1 MAVRIGVPTETA
13 TGETRV
19 ALVPAVAEKYEALG
33 AEVLVERGAGQL
45 SHLRDEEFAAATL
58 VDSAAEVFAA
68 DVILKVDPPTPAETA
83 QMREGAVVVGL
94 LQPYKADDAIKA
106 LRDGGI
112 TSFALE
118 LLPRISRAQS
128 MDALTSQA
136 SIAGYKAV
144 LMSACMA
151 GRYFPMLTTPAGT
164 LRPAKVLV
172 LGVGV
177 AGLQAIATA
186 RRLGA
191 VVEAYDVRSVTKEQ
205 VQSLGGRFIDTG
217 IDAETEGGY
226 ARELTD
232 EEKAKAKEIV
242 DGHIVEADAVIT
254 TAAIPGRPS
263 PKLITADVVEKM
275 KPGAVIID
283 MAAEGGGNCELTRPG
298 EQYNHPNGVFIYG
311 PLNIPGMLPV
321 HASDQYARNL
331 MHFLTP
337 FIKDGELTLDWDDE
351 VLAGSVLTHD
361 GVIVNK
367 GVRERI
373 EGPDAPAPP
382 AAADAPAPADAPR
395 SSRRATA
402 SADAPPRA
410 RRRRVMIDRLRGR
423 LHLHPR
429 GLRRLRG
436 HLAGPGDPAHAADE
450 RLQLRARHRR
460 RGRHGGARCG
470 EHDPRAHRRVPRRA
484 PRRRQRR
491 RRLRRHRA
499 HARDVQEQRR
509 PEEGRRRGR
518 RGEGRRRCAVT

>member
-1 MAVRIGVPTETA
+1 MALSIGVPKESA
-13 TGETRV
+13 SGETRV
-19 ALVPAVAEKYEALG
+19 ALVPAVAEKYAALG
-33 AEVLVERGAGQL
+33 AEVLLESRAGQL
-45 SHLRDEEFAAATL
+45 SHIPDADYQAVTL
-58 VDSAAEVFAA
+58 VETAAEAFAA
-68 DVILKVDPPTPAETA
+68 DVVLKVDPPNLDEA
-83 QMREGAVVVGL
+83 QLLHEGAVVIGL
-94 LQPYKADDAIKA
+94 LQPYKAFDAIRA
-106 LRDGGI
+106 LRGRRV

-151 GRYFPMLTTPAGT
+151 GRCFPMLTTPAGT

-191 VVEAYDVRSVTKEQ
+191 VVEAYDVRAVTREQ

-217 IDAETEGGY
+217 IDAEVKDGY
-226 ARELTD
+226 ARELT
-232 EEKAKAKEIV
+232 EEERAQAKAIV
-242 DGHIVEADAVIT
+242 DEHIVEADAVIT
-254 TAAIPGRPS
+254 TAAIPGKPS

-337 FIKDGELTLDWDDE
+337 FIVDGELKLDWDDE
-351 VLAGSVLTHD
+351 VLKGSVLTRD
-361 GVIVNK
+361 GEIINAD
-367 GVRERI
+367 VRERV
-373 EGPDAPAPP
+373 E
-382 AAADAPAPADAPR
+382 
-395 SSRRATA
+395 
-402 SADAPPRA
+402 
-410 RRRRVMIDRLRGR
+410 
-423 LHLHPR
+423 
-429 GLRRLRG
+429 
-436 HLAGPGDPAHAADE
+436 
-450 RLQLRARHRR
+450 
-460 RGRHGGARCG
+460 GGA
-470 EHDPRAHRRVPRRA
+470 P
-484 PRRRQRR
+484 
-491 RRLRRHRA
+491 
-499 HARDVQEQRR
+499 
-509 PEEGRRRGR
+509 
-518 RGEGRRRCAVT
+518 

>member
-1 MAVRIGVPTETA
+1 MALSIGVPKESA
-13 TGETRV
+13 PGETRV
-19 ALVPAVAEKYEALG
+19 ALVPAVAEKYAALG
-33 AEVLVERGAGQL
+33 AEVLLESRAGQL
-45 SHLRDEEFAAATL
+45 SQIPDADYQAVTVVET
-58 VDSAAEVFAA
+58 AAEAFAA
-68 DVILKVDPPTPAETA
+68 DVVLKVDPPNLNEA
-83 QMREGAVVVGL
+83 QLLREGAVVIGL
-94 LQPYKADDAIKA
+94 LQPYKAFDSIAA
-106 LRDGGI
+106 LRDRKV

-191 VVEAYDVRSVTKEQ
+191 VVEAYDVRAVTREQ

-217 IDAETEGGY
+217 IDAEVKDGY

-232 EEKAKAKEIV
+232 EEKAKAKAIV
-242 DGHIVEADAVIT
+242 DEHIVEADAVIT
-254 TAAIPGRPS
+254 TAAIPGKPS
-263 PKLITADVVEKM
+263 PKLITADVVDKM

-337 FIKDGELTLDWDDE
+337 FIVDGELKLDWDDE
-351 VLAGSVLTHD
+351 VLKGSVLTRD
-361 GVIVNK
+361 GEIINAD
-367 GVRERI
+367 VRERV
-373 EGPDAPAPP
+373 E
-382 AAADAPAPADAPR
+382 
-395 SSRRATA
+395 
-402 SADAPPRA
+402 
-410 RRRRVMIDRLRGR
+410 
-423 LHLHPR
+423 
-429 GLRRLRG
+429 
-436 HLAGPGDPAHAADE
+436 
-450 RLQLRARHRR
+450 
-460 RGRHGGARCG
+460 GGA
-470 EHDPRAHRRVPRRA
+470 P
-484 PRRRQRR
+484 
-491 RRLRRHRA
+491 
-499 HARDVQEQRR
+499 
-509 PEEGRRRGR
+509 
-518 RGEGRRRCAVT
+518 

>member
-1 MAVRIGVPTETA
+1 MALSIGVPKESA
-13 TGETRV
+13 PGETRV
-19 ALVPAVAEKYEALG
+19 ALVPAVAEKYAALG
-33 AEVLVERGAGQL
+33 AEVLLESRAGQL
-45 SHLRDEEFAAATL
+45 SQIPDADYQAVTVVET
-58 VDSAAEVFAA
+58 AAEAFAA
-68 DVILKVDPPTPAETA
+68 DVVLKVDPPNLNEA
-83 QMREGAVVVGL
+83 QLLREGAVVIGL
-94 LQPYKADDAIKA
+94 LQPYKAFDSIAA
-106 LRDGGI
+106 LRDRKV

-191 VVEAYDVRSVTKEQ
+191 VVEAYDVRAVTREQ

-217 IDAETEGGY
+217 IDAEVKDGY

-232 EEKAKAKEIV
+232 EEKAKAKAIV
-242 DGHIVEADAVIT
+242 DEHIVEADAVIT
-254 TAAIPGRPS
+254 TAAIPGKPS
-263 PKLITADVVEKM
+263 PKLITADVVDRM

-337 FIKDGELTLDWDDE
+337 FIVDGELKLDWDDE
-351 VLAGSVLTHD
+351 VLKGSVLTRD
-361 GVIVNK
+361 GEIVSAD
-367 GVRERI
+367 VRERV
-373 EGPDAPAPP
+373 E
-382 AAADAPAPADAPR
+382 
-395 SSRRATA
+395 
-402 SADAPPRA
+402 
-410 RRRRVMIDRLRGR
+410 
-423 LHLHPR
+423 
-429 GLRRLRG
+429 
-436 HLAGPGDPAHAADE
+436 
-450 RLQLRARHRR
+450 
-460 RGRHGGARCG
+460 GGA
-470 EHDPRAHRRVPRRA
+470 P
-484 PRRRQRR
+484 
-491 RRLRRHRA
+491 
-499 HARDVQEQRR
+499 
-509 PEEGRRRGR
+509 
-518 RGEGRRRCAVT
+518 

>member
-1 MAVRIGVPTETA
+1 MAVRIGVPKETA
-13 TGETRV
+13 VGETRV
-19 ALVPAVAEKYEALG
+19 ALVPAVAEKYKALG
-33 AEVLVERGAGQL
+33 AEVLVERRAGQL
-45 SHLRDEEFAAATL
+45 SHIKDEEFAAATM
-58 VDSAAEVFAA
+58 VDTAAEALGA
-68 DVILKVDPPTPAETA
+68 DVVLKVDPPSPDEAA
-83 QMREGAVVVGL
+83 QLREGAVVVGL
-94 LQPYKADDAIKA
+94 LQPYKAFDSIKA
-106 LRDGGI
+106 LRDRKV

-164 LRPAKVLV
+164 LRPAKVVV

-191 VVEAYDVRSVTKEQ
+191 VVEAYDVRAATREQ

-242 DGHIVEADAVIT
+242 DKHLIDADAVIT

-263 PKLITADVVEKM
+263 PKLITADVVDQM
-275 KPGAVIID
+275 KSGAVIID

-337 FIKDGELTLDWDDE
+337 FIVEGELKLDWDDE
-351 VLAGSVLTHD
+351 VLAGSVLTRD
-361 GVIVNK
+361 GAIVNEA
-367 GVRERI
+367 V
-373 EGPDAPAPP
+373 
-382 AAADAPAPADAPR
+382 
-395 SSRRATA
+395 
-402 SADAPPRA
+402 RA
-410 RRRRVMIDRLRGR
+410 RV
-423 LHLHPR
+423 
-429 GLRRLRG
+429 
-436 HLAGPGDPAHAADE
+436 E
-450 RLQLRARHRR
+450 
-460 RGRHGGARCG
+460 GGAS
-470 EHDPRAHRRVPRRA
+470 
-484 PRRRQRR
+484 
-491 RRLRRHRA
+491 
-499 HARDVQEQRR
+499 
-509 PEEGRRRGR
+509 
-518 RGEGRRRCAVT
+518 

>member
-1 MAVRIGVPTETA
+1 
-13 TGETRV
+13 V
-19 ALVPAVAEKYEALG
+19 ALVPAVAEKYTALGADVLLEKGAGRLSHFRDEDFGGVTLVDAAAEALG
-33 AEVLVERGAGQL
+33 A
-45 SHLRDEEFAAATL
+45 
-58 VDSAAEVFAA
+58 
-68 DVILKVDPPTPAETA
+68 DVVLKVDPPSPEETA
-83 QMREGAVVVGL
+83 QMREGAVLLGL
-94 LQPYKADDAIKA
+94 LQPYKAFEAIAA
-106 LRDGGI
+106 LRDRKV
-112 TSFALE
+112 TSFSLE
-118 LLPRISRAQS
+118 LLPRITRAQS

-151 GRYFPMLTTPAGT
+151 RRYFPMLTTPAGT

-191 VVEAYDVRSVTKEQ
+191 VVEAYDVRSVTREQ

-217 IDAETEGGY
+217 IDAEVEGGY

-232 EEKAKAKEIV
+232 EEKATAKRIV
-242 DGHIVEADAVIT
+242 DEHIVQADAVIT

-263 PKLITADVVEKM
+263 PKLITADVVERM

-337 FIKDGELTLDWDDE
+337 FIKDGEFALDWDDE
-351 VLAGSVLTHD
+351 VLAGSVLTRD
-361 GVIVNK
+361 GAIVNK

-373 EGPDAPAPP
+373 EGPDAPAPEP
-382 AAADAPAPADAPR
+382 DQATQEAEAMGAPDENVPPQDAV
-395 SSRRATA
+395 T
-402 SADAPPRA
+402 
-410 RRRRVMIDRLRGR
+410 G
-423 LHLHPR
+423 
-429 GLRRLRG
+429 
-436 HLAGPGDPAHAADE
+436 E
-450 RLQLRARHRR
+450 
-460 RGRHGGARCG
+460 GGAS
-470 EHDPRAHRRVPRRA
+470 
-484 PRRRQRR
+484 
-491 RRLRRHRA
+491 
-499 HARDVQEQRR
+499 
-509 PEEGRRRGR
+509 
-518 RGEGRRRCAVT
+518 

>member
-1 MAVRIGVPTETA
+1 MAVRIGVPKETA

-19 ALVPAVAEKYEALG
+19 ALVPAVAEKYQALG
-33 AEVLVERGAGQL
+33 AEVLIERRAGQL
-45 SHLRDEEFAAATL
+45 SLMRDEEYTAAT
-58 VDSAAEVFAA
+58 VVETPAEVFAA
-68 DVILKVDPPTPAETA
+68 DVVLKVDPPSPAEA
-83 QMREGAVVVGL
+83 ELLHEGSVVVGL
-94 LQPYKADDAIKA
+94 LQPYKAFDAIRA
-106 LRDGGI
+106 LRDRKV

-118 LLPRISRAQS
+118 LLPRISRAQA

-164 LRPAKVLV
+164 LRPAKVVV

-191 VVEAYDVRSVTKEQ
+191 VVEAYDVRAVTREQ

-232 EEKAKAKEIV
+232 EEKAKAQEIV
-242 DGHIVEADAVIT
+242 DQHIMEADAVIT

-263 PKLITADVVEKM
+263 PKLVSAAVVDKM
-275 KPGAVIID
+275 KSGAVIID

-337 FIKDGELTLDWDDE
+337 FIKEGDLALDWDDE
-351 VLAGSVLTHD
+351 ILSGSVLTRD
-361 GVIVNK
+361 GAIVNDA
-367 GVRERI
+367 VRTLVE
-373 EGPDAPAPP
+373 
-382 AAADAPAPADAPR
+382 
-395 SSRRATA
+395 
-402 SADAPPRA
+402 
-410 RRRRVMIDRLRGR
+410 
-423 LHLHPR
+423 
-429 GLRRLRG
+429 
-436 HLAGPGDPAHAADE
+436 
-450 RLQLRARHRR
+450 
-460 RGRHGGARCG
+460 GGA
-470 EHDPRAHRRVPRRA
+470 P
-484 PRRRQRR
+484 
-491 RRLRRHRA
+491 
-499 HARDVQEQRR
+499 
-509 PEEGRRRGR
+509 
-518 RGEGRRRCAVT
+518 

>member
-1 MAVRIGVPTETA
+1 MALSIGVPKESA
-13 TGETRV
+13 SGETRV
-19 ALVPAVAEKYEALG
+19 ALVPAVAEKYAALG
-33 AEVLVERGAGQL
+33 AEVLLESRAGQL
-45 SHLRDEEFAAATL
+45 SHIPDADYQAVSL
-58 VDSAAEVFAA
+58 VETAAEAFAA
-68 DVILKVDPPTPAETA
+68 DVVLKVDPPNLDEA
-83 QMREGAVVVGL
+83 QLLHEGAVVIGL
-94 LQPYKADDAIKA
+94 LQPYKAFDAIRA
-106 LRDGGI
+106 LRGRRV

-151 GRYFPMLTTPAGT
+151 GRCFPMLTTPAGT

-191 VVEAYDVRSVTKEQ
+191 VVEAYDVRAVTREQ

-217 IDAETEGGY
+217 IDAEVKDGY
-226 ARELTD
+226 ARELT
-232 EEKAKAKEIV
+232 EEERAQAKAIV
-242 DGHIVEADAVIT
+242 DEHIVEADAVIT
-254 TAAIPGRPS
+254 TAAIPGKPS

-337 FIKDGELTLDWDDE
+337 FIVDGELKLDWDDE
-351 VLAGSVLTHD
+351 VLKGSVLTRD
-361 GVIVNK
+361 GEIINAD
-367 GVRERI
+367 VRERV
-373 EGPDAPAPP
+373 E
-382 AAADAPAPADAPR
+382 
-395 SSRRATA
+395 
-402 SADAPPRA
+402 
-410 RRRRVMIDRLRGR
+410 
-423 LHLHPR
+423 
-429 GLRRLRG
+429 
-436 HLAGPGDPAHAADE
+436 
-450 RLQLRARHRR
+450 
-460 RGRHGGARCG
+460 GGA
-470 EHDPRAHRRVPRRA
+470 P
-484 PRRRQRR
+484 
-491 RRLRRHRA
+491 
-499 HARDVQEQRR
+499 
-509 PEEGRRRGR
+509 
-518 RGEGRRRCAVT
+518 

>member
-1 MAVRIGVPTETA
+1 MALSIGVPKESS

-19 ALVPAVAEKYEALG
+19 SLVPAVAEKYAALG
-33 AEVLVERGAGQL
+33 AEVLLETRAGQL
-45 SHLRDEEFAAATL
+45 SHLPDADFQAVTVVET
-58 VDSAAEVFAA
+58 AAEAFAA
-68 DVILKVDPPTPAETA
+68 DVVLKVDPPNPAET
-83 QMREGAVVVGL
+83 QLLREGAVVIGL
-94 LQPYKADDAIKA
+94 LQPYKAFDAIEA
-106 LRDGGI
+106 LRDRQV

-164 LRPAKVLV
+164 LRPAKVLI

-191 VVEAYDVRSVTKEQ
+191 VVEAYDVRAVTREQ

-217 IDAETEGGY
+217 IDAEVKDGY

-242 DGHIVEADAVIT
+242 DQHIVEADAVIT

-263 PKLITADVVEKM
+263 PTLITADVVDRM
-275 KPGAVIID
+275 KPGAVVID

-298 EQYNHPNGVFIYG
+298 EQYNHPNGVFVYG

-337 FIKDGELTLDWDDE
+337 FVVDGELRLDWDDE
-351 VLAGSVLTHD
+351 VLKGSVLTRA
-361 GVIVNK
+361 GEIVNEA
-367 GVRERI
+367 VRERV
-373 EGPDAPAPP
+373 EG
-382 AAADAPAPADAPR
+382 
-395 SSRRATA
+395 
-402 SADAPPRA
+402 SA
-410 RRRRVMIDRLRGR
+410 G
-423 LHLHPR
+423 
-429 GLRRLRG
+429 
-436 HLAGPGDPAHAADE
+436 
-450 RLQLRARHRR
+450 
-460 RGRHGGARCG
+460 
-470 EHDPRAHRRVPRRA
+470 
-484 PRRRQRR
+484 
-491 RRLRRHRA
+491 
-499 HARDVQEQRR
+499 
-509 PEEGRRRGR
+509 
-518 RGEGRRRCAVT
+518 

>member
-1 MAVRIGVPTETA
+1 MALSIGVPKESA

-19 ALVPAVAEKYEALG
+19 ALVPAVAEKYAALG
-33 AEVLVERGAGQL
+33 AEVLLESRAGQL
-45 SHLRDEEFAAATL
+45 SHLPDADYQAVTVVETAAA
-58 VDSAAEVFAA
+58 AFAA
-68 DVILKVDPPTPAETA
+68 DVVLKVDPPNPDEA
-83 QMREGAVVVGL
+83 QLLREGAVVIGL
-94 LQPYKADDAIKA
+94 LQPYKAFDAIKA
-106 LRDGGI
+106 LRDRKV

-164 LRPAKVLV
+164 LRPAKVLI

-191 VVEAYDVRSVTKEQ
+191 VVEAYDVRAVTREQ

-217 IDAETEGGY
+217 IDAEVKDGY

-242 DGHIVEADAVIT
+242 DQHIVEADAVIT
-254 TAAIPGRPS
+254 TAAIPGKPS
-263 PKLITADVVEKM
+263 PKLISAEVVDRM

-337 FIKDGELTLDWDDE
+337 FIKDGELQLDWDDE
-351 VLAGSVLTHD
+351 VLKGSVLTRD
-361 GVIVNK
+361 GEIVNAA
-367 GVRERI
+367 VRERV
-373 EGPDAPAPP
+373 E
-382 AAADAPAPADAPR
+382 
-395 SSRRATA
+395 
-402 SADAPPRA
+402 
-410 RRRRVMIDRLRGR
+410 
-423 LHLHPR
+423 
-429 GLRRLRG
+429 
-436 HLAGPGDPAHAADE
+436 
-450 RLQLRARHRR
+450 
-460 RGRHGGARCG
+460 GGA
-470 EHDPRAHRRVPRRA
+470 P
-484 PRRRQRR
+484 
-491 RRLRRHRA
+491 
-499 HARDVQEQRR
+499 
-509 PEEGRRRGR
+509 
-518 RGEGRRRCAVT
+518 

>member
-1 MAVRIGVPTETA
+1 MALSIGVPKESA
-13 TGETRV
+13 PGETRV
-19 ALVPAVAEKYEALG
+19 ALVPAVAEKYAALG
-33 AEVLVERGAGQL
+33 AEVLLESRAGQL
-45 SHLRDEEFAAATL
+45 SQIPDADYQAVTVVET
-58 VDSAAEVFAA
+58 AAEAFAA
-68 DVILKVDPPTPAETA
+68 DVVLKVDPPNLNEA
-83 QMREGAVVVGL
+83 QLLREGAVVIGL
-94 LQPYKADDAIKA
+94 LQPYKAFDSIAA
-106 LRDGGI
+106 LRDRKV

-191 VVEAYDVRSVTKEQ
+191 VVEAYDVRAVTREQ

-217 IDAETEGGY
+217 IDAEVKDGY

-232 EEKAKAKEIV
+232 EEKAKAKAIV
-242 DGHIVEADAVIT
+242 DEHIVEADAVIT
-254 TAAIPGRPS
+254 TAAIPGKPS
-263 PKLITADVVEKM
+263 PKLITADVVDKM

-337 FIKDGELTLDWDDE
+337 FIVDGELKLDWDDE
-351 VLAGSVLTHD
+351 VLKGSVLTRD
-361 GVIVNK
+361 GEIVNAD
-367 GVRERI
+367 VRERV
-373 EGPDAPAPP
+373 E
-382 AAADAPAPADAPR
+382 
-395 SSRRATA
+395 
-402 SADAPPRA
+402 
-410 RRRRVMIDRLRGR
+410 
-423 LHLHPR
+423 
-429 GLRRLRG
+429 
-436 HLAGPGDPAHAADE
+436 
-450 RLQLRARHRR
+450 
-460 RGRHGGARCG
+460 GGA
-470 EHDPRAHRRVPRRA
+470 P
-484 PRRRQRR
+484 
-491 RRLRRHRA
+491 
-499 HARDVQEQRR
+499 
-509 PEEGRRRGR
+509 
-518 RGEGRRRCAVT
+518 

>member
-1 MAVRIGVPTETA
+1 MAVRIGVPKETA
-13 TGETRV
+13 AGETRV
-19 ALVPAVAEKYEALG
+19 ALVPAVAEKYKALG
-33 AEVLVERGAGQL
+33 AEVLIERRAGQL
-45 SHLRDEEFAAATL
+45 SLIRDEEYTAAT
-58 VDSAAEVFAA
+58 VVETPAEVLAA
-68 DVILKVDPPTPAETA
+68 DVVLKVDPPSAAETELL
-83 QMREGAVVVGL
+83 REGSVVVGL
-94 LQPYKADDAIKA
+94 LQPYKAFDAIKA
-106 LRDGGI
+106 LRDRKV

-118 LLPRISRAQS
+118 LLPRISRAQA

-191 VVEAYDVRSVTKEQ
+191 VVEAYDVRAATREQ

-232 EEKAKAKEIV
+232 EEKAKAQEIV
-242 DGHIVEADAVIT
+242 DQHIVEADAVIT

-263 PKLITADVVEKM
+263 PKLVSAAVVDKM
-275 KPGAVIID
+275 KSGAVIID

-337 FIKDGELTLDWDDE
+337 FIKESELALDWDDAI
-351 VLAGSVLTHD
+351 LSSSVLTRD
-361 GVIVNK
+361 GAIVNDA
-367 GVRERI
+367 VRTLVE
-373 EGPDAPAPP
+373 
-382 AAADAPAPADAPR
+382 
-395 SSRRATA
+395 
-402 SADAPPRA
+402 
-410 RRRRVMIDRLRGR
+410 
-423 LHLHPR
+423 
-429 GLRRLRG
+429 
-436 HLAGPGDPAHAADE
+436 
-450 RLQLRARHRR
+450 
-460 RGRHGGARCG
+460 GGA
-470 EHDPRAHRRVPRRA
+470 P
-484 PRRRQRR
+484 
-491 RRLRRHRA
+491 
-499 HARDVQEQRR
+499 
-509 PEEGRRRGR
+509 
-518 RGEGRRRCAVT
+518 

>member
-1 MAVRIGVPTETA
+1 MALSIGVPKESA

-19 ALVPAVAEKYEALG
+19 ALVPAVAEKYAALG
-33 AEVLVERGAGQL
+33 AAVLLESRAGQL
-45 SHLRDEEFAAATL
+45 SHIPDADYRAVT
-58 VDSAAEVFAA
+58 VVQTAAEAFAA
-68 DVILKVDPPTPAETA
+68 DVVLKVDPPNPGET
-83 QMREGAVVVGL
+83 QLLREGAVVIGL
-94 LQPYKADDAIKA
+94 LQPYKAFDAIKA
-106 LRDGGI
+106 LRDRKV

-191 VVEAYDVRSVTKEQ
+191 VVEAYDVRAVTREQ

-217 IDAETEGGY
+217 IDAEVKDGY

-242 DGHIVEADAVIT
+242 DQHIVEADAVIT
-254 TAAIPGRPS
+254 TAAIPGKPS
-263 PKLITADVVEKM
+263 PKLITADVVDRM

-298 EQYNHPNGVFIYG
+298 EQYNHPNGVFIYA

-337 FIKDGELTLDWDDE
+337 FIVEGELKLDWDDE
-351 VLAGSVLTHD
+351 VLKGSLLTRD
-361 GVIVNK
+361 GEIVNAE
-367 GVRERI
+367 VRERV
-373 EGPDAPAPP
+373 EG
-382 AAADAPAPADAPR
+382 
-395 SSRRATA
+395 
-402 SADAPPRA
+402 
-410 RRRRVMIDRLRGR
+410 I
-423 LHLHPR
+423 
-429 GLRRLRG
+429 
-436 HLAGPGDPAHAADE
+436 AG
-450 RLQLRARHRR
+450 
-460 RGRHGGARCG
+460 
-470 EHDPRAHRRVPRRA
+470 
-484 PRRRQRR
+484 
-491 RRLRRHRA
+491 
-499 HARDVQEQRR
+499 
-509 PEEGRRRGR
+509 
-518 RGEGRRRCAVT
+518 

>member
-1 MAVRIGVPTETA
+1 MAVRIGVARETA

-19 ALVPAVAEKYEALG
+19 AVVPAVAEKYAALG
-33 AEVLVERGAGQL
+33 AEVVVQRSAGQL
-45 SHLRDEEFAAATL
+45 SHIRDEEFTAATL
-58 VDSAAEVFAA
+58 VDEAADAFAA
-68 DVILKVDPPTPAETA
+68 DVILKVDPPSPAEVA
-83 QMREGAVVVGL
+83 RMREGAVVLGL

-106 LRDGGI
+106 MRDRKI

-164 LRPAKVLV
+164 LRPAKVVV

-191 VVEAYDVRSVTKEQ
+191 VVEAYDVRSVTREQ
-205 VQSLGGRFIDTG
+205 VMSLGGRFIDTG
-217 IDAETEGGY
+217 IDAEVEGGY
-226 ARELTD
+226 ARELTE

-242 DGHIVEADAVIT
+242 DGHIIDADAVIT

-263 PKLITADVVEKM
+263 PKLITADVVDRM
-275 KPGAVIID
+275 KSGAVIID
-283 MAAEGGGNCELTRPG
+283 MATEGGGNCELTRPG

-321 HASDQYARNL
+321 HASDQYSRNL

-337 FIKDGELTLDWDDE
+337 FLKDGELTLDWDDE
-351 VLAGSVLTHD
+351 VLAGSVLTRD
-361 GVIVNK
+361 GAIVNK

-373 EGPDAPAPP
+373 EGPDAPAPEAPAGPAPDQTAQEAGTEGTPDENIPSSP
-382 AAADAPAPADAPR
+382 AAPEAVDAGGGATSPAGDAP
-395 SSRRATA
+395 
-402 SADAPPRA
+402 
-410 RRRRVMIDRLRGR
+410 G
-423 LHLHPR
+423 
-429 GLRRLRG
+429 
-436 HLAGPGDPAHAADE
+436 E
-450 RLQLRARHRR
+450 Q
-460 RGRHGGARCG
+460 GGAS
-470 EHDPRAHRRVPRRA
+470 
-484 PRRRQRR
+484 
-491 RRLRRHRA
+491 
-499 HARDVQEQRR
+499 
-509 PEEGRRRGR
+509 
-518 RGEGRRRCAVT
+518 

>member
-1 MAVRIGVPTETA
+1 MAVRIGVPKETA

-19 ALVPAVAEKYEALG
+19 ALVPAVAEKYKALG
-33 AEVLVERGAGQL
+33 ADVLIESRAGQL
-45 SHLRDEEFAAATL
+45 SHIRDEEYAAAT
-58 VDSAAEVFAA
+58 VVGTAAEAFAA
-68 DVILKVDPPTPAETA
+68 DVVLKVDPPSPAEVELL
-83 QMREGAVVVGL
+83 REGAVVVGL
-94 LQPYKADDAIKA
+94 LQPYKAFDAISA
-106 LRDGGI
+106 LRDRKV

-118 LLPRISRAQS
+118 LLPRISRAQA

-191 VVEAYDVRSVTKEQ
+191 VVEAYDVRAVTREQ

-217 IDAETEGGY
+217 VDAEVKDGY

-232 EEKAKAKEIV
+232 EEKAKAQEIV
-242 DGHIVEADAVIT
+242 DRHIVEADAVIT

-263 PKLITADVVEKM
+263 PKLISAAVVEKM

-337 FIKDGELTLDWDDE
+337 LIAEGELKLDWDDE
-351 VLAGSVLTHD
+351 ILAGSVLTRD
-361 GVIVNK
+361 GVIVNE
-367 GVRERI
+367 GVR
-373 EGPDAPAPP
+373 
-382 AAADAPAPADAPR
+382 
-395 SSRRATA
+395 
-402 SADAPPRA
+402 A
-410 RRRRVMIDRLRGR
+410 RV
-423 LHLHPR
+423 
-429 GLRRLRG
+429 
-436 HLAGPGDPAHAADE
+436 E
-450 RLQLRARHRR
+450 
-460 RGRHGGARCG
+460 GGAS
-470 EHDPRAHRRVPRRA
+470 
-484 PRRRQRR
+484 
-491 RRLRRHRA
+491 
-499 HARDVQEQRR
+499 
-509 PEEGRRRGR
+509 
-518 RGEGRRRCAVT
+518 

>member
-1 MAVRIGVPTETA
+1 MALSIGVPKESA

-19 ALVPAVAEKYEALG
+19 ALVPAVAEKYAALG
-33 AEVLVERGAGQL
+33 AAVLLESRAGQL
-45 SHLRDEEFAAATL
+45 SHIPDADYQAVT
-58 VDSAAEVFAA
+58 VVQTAAEAFAA
-68 DVILKVDPPTPAETA
+68 DVVLKVDPPNPGET
-83 QMREGAVVVGL
+83 QLLREGAVVIGL
-94 LQPYKADDAIKA
+94 LQPYKAFDAIKA
-106 LRDGGI
+106 LRDRKV

-191 VVEAYDVRSVTKEQ
+191 VVEAYDVRAVTREQ

-217 IDAETEGGY
+217 IDAEVKDGY

-242 DGHIVEADAVIT
+242 DQHIVEADAVIT
-254 TAAIPGRPS
+254 TAAIPGKPS
-263 PKLITADVVEKM
+263 PKLITADVVDRM

-298 EQYNHPNGVFIYG
+298 EQYNHPNGVFIYA

-337 FIKDGELTLDWDDE
+337 FIVEGELKLDWDDE
-351 VLAGSVLTHD
+351 VLKGSLLTRD
-361 GVIVNK
+361 GEIVNAE
-367 GVRERI
+367 VRERVD
-373 EGPDAPAPP
+373 G
-382 AAADAPAPADAPR
+382 
-395 SSRRATA
+395 
-402 SADAPPRA
+402 SA
-410 RRRRVMIDRLRGR
+410 G
-423 LHLHPR
+423 
-429 GLRRLRG
+429 
-436 HLAGPGDPAHAADE
+436 
-450 RLQLRARHRR
+450 
-460 RGRHGGARCG
+460 
-470 EHDPRAHRRVPRRA
+470 
-484 PRRRQRR
+484 
-491 RRLRRHRA
+491 
-499 HARDVQEQRR
+499 
-509 PEEGRRRGR
+509 
-518 RGEGRRRCAVT
+518 

>member
-1 MAVRIGVPTETA
+1 MAVRIGVPKETA

-19 ALVPAVAEKYEALG
+19 ALVPAVAEKYKALG
-33 AEVLVERGAGQL
+33 AEVLIERRAGQL
-45 SHLRDEEFAAATL
+45 SHLRDEEFIAAT
-58 VDSAAEVFAA
+58 VVETAAEVFAA
-68 DVILKVDPPTPAETA
+68 DVVLKVDPPSPAEA
-83 QMREGAVVVGL
+83 ELLHEGSVVVGL
-94 LQPYKADDAIKA
+94 LHPYKAFDAIRA
-106 LRDGGI
+106 LRDRKV
-112 TSFALE
+112 TSVALE
-118 LLPRISRAQS
+118 LLPRISRAQA

-191 VVEAYDVRSVTKEQ
+191 VVEAYDVRAVTREQ

-217 IDAETEGGY
+217 IDAEVKDGY

-242 DGHIVEADAVIT
+242 DQHIVEADAVIT

-263 PKLITADVVEKM
+263 PKLITADVVDRM

-298 EQYNHPNGVFIYG
+298 EQYNHPNGVFIYA

-337 FIKDGELTLDWDDE
+337 FIKEGELALDWDDE
-351 VLAGSVLTHD
+351 ILSGSVLTRD
-361 GVIVNK
+361 GAIVNDA
-367 GVRERI
+367 VRTLV
-373 EGPDAPAPP
+373 EGGMP
-382 AAADAPAPADAPR
+382 
-395 SSRRATA
+395 
-402 SADAPPRA
+402 
-410 RRRRVMIDRLRGR
+410 
-423 LHLHPR
+423 
-429 GLRRLRG
+429 
-436 HLAGPGDPAHAADE
+436 
-450 RLQLRARHRR
+450 
-460 RGRHGGARCG
+460 
-470 EHDPRAHRRVPRRA
+470 
-484 PRRRQRR
+484 
-491 RRLRRHRA
+491 
-499 HARDVQEQRR
+499 
-509 PEEGRRRGR
+509 
-518 RGEGRRRCAVT
+518 

>member
-1 MAVRIGVPTETA
+1 MAVRIGVPKETA
-13 TGETRV
+13 VGETRV
-19 ALVPAVAEKYEALG
+19 ALVPAVAEKYKALG
-33 AEVLVERGAGQL
+33 AEVLVERRAGQL
-45 SHLRDEEFAAATL
+45 SHIKDEEFAAATL
-58 VDSAAEVFAA
+58 VDSAAEAFGA
-68 DVILKVDPPTPAETA
+68 DVVLKVDPPTAAEA
-83 QMREGAVVVGL
+83 AELREGAVVIGL
-94 LQPYKADDAIKA
+94 MQPYKAFDSIKA
-106 LRDGGI
+106 LRDRKV

-164 LRPAKVLV
+164 LRPAKVVV

-191 VVEAYDVRSVTKEQ
+191 VVEAYDVRAATREQ

-217 IDAETEGGY
+217 IDAEAEGGY

-242 DGHIVEADAVIT
+242 DAHLIDADAVIT

-263 PKLITADVVEKM
+263 PKLITADVVDKM
-275 KPGAVIID
+275 KSGAVIID

-337 FIKDGELTLDWDDE
+337 LIVEGELKLDWEDE
-351 VLAGSVLTHD
+351 ILAGSVLTRD
-361 GVIVNK
+361 GVIVNE
-367 GVRERI
+367 GVR
-373 EGPDAPAPP
+373 
-382 AAADAPAPADAPR
+382 
-395 SSRRATA
+395 
-402 SADAPPRA
+402 A
-410 RRRRVMIDRLRGR
+410 RV
-423 LHLHPR
+423 
-429 GLRRLRG
+429 
-436 HLAGPGDPAHAADE
+436 E
-450 RLQLRARHRR
+450 
-460 RGRHGGARCG
+460 GGA
-470 EHDPRAHRRVPRRA
+470 
-484 PRRRQRR
+484 Q
-491 RRLRRHRA
+491 
-499 HARDVQEQRR
+499 
-509 PEEGRRRGR
+509 
-518 RGEGRRRCAVT
+518 

>member
-1 MAVRIGVPTETA
+1 
-13 TGETRV
+13 
-19 ALVPAVAEKYEALG
+19 
-33 AEVLVERGAGQL
+33 
-45 SHLRDEEFAAATL
+45 
-58 VDSAAEVFAA
+58 
-68 DVILKVDPPTPAETA
+68 
-83 QMREGAVVVGL
+83 MREGAVVVGL
-94 LQPYKADDAIKA
+94 LQPYKADDAIEA
-106 LRDGGI
+106 LRDRKV

-118 LLPRISRAQS
+118 LLPRITRAQS

-151 GRYFPMLTTPAGT
+151 GRYFPMLMTPAGT
-164 LRPAKVLV
+164 LRPAKVVV

-191 VVEAYDVRSVTKEQ
+191 VVEAYDVRAVTREQ

-217 IDAETEGGY
+217 IDAEVEGGY

-232 EEKAKAKEIV
+232 EERAQAKEIV

-263 PKLITADVVEKM
+263 PKLITADVVERM

-337 FIKDGELTLDWDDE
+337 FIVDGELELDWEDE
-351 VLAGSVLTHD
+351 VLAGSVLTLD
-361 GVIVNK
+361 GAIVNEA
-367 GVRERI
+367 VRDRI
-373 EGPDAPAPP
+373 VAGP
-382 AAADAPAPADAPR
+382 PAPARRQRARGGRAEAEPTVEPQEPSRPDDAP
-395 SSRRATA
+395 TA
-402 SADAPPRA
+402 KEA
-410 RRRRVMIDRLRGR
+410 RHDRGLRGG

-429 GLRRLRG
+429 RVRRLRG
-436 HLAGPGDPAHAADE
+436 HLARPGHPAHPAHVGSNFVHGIVVVGALMALGTADTTPE
-450 RLQLRARHRR
+450 RIVGFLAVLLGTANAV
-460 RGRHGGARCG
+460 GGY
-470 EHDPRAHRRVPRRA
+470 
-484 PRRRQRR
+484 
-491 RRLRRHRA
+491 
-499 HARDVQEQRR
+499 
-509 PEEGRRRGR
+509 
-518 RGEGRRRCAVT
+518 AVTERMLEMFKSSGDQKKGGGDAH

>member
-1 MAVRIGVPTETA
+1 MAVRIGVPKETA

-19 ALVPAVAEKYEALG
+19 ALVPAVAEKYKALG
-33 AEVLVERGAGQL
+33 AEVLIERRAGQL
-45 SHLRDEEFAAATL
+45 SHLRDEEYAAAT
-58 VDSAAEVFAA
+58 VVETHAEVFAA
-68 DVILKVDPPTPAETA
+68 DVVLKVDPPSPVEAELLH
-83 QMREGAVVVGL
+83 EGSVVVGL
-94 LQPYKADDAIKA
+94 LQPYKAFDAIRA
-106 LRDGGI
+106 LRDRKV

-118 LLPRISRAQS
+118 LLPRISRAQA

-191 VVEAYDVRSVTKEQ
+191 VVEAYDVRAVTREQ

-217 IDAETEGGY
+217 IDAEVKDGY

-242 DGHIVEADAVIT
+242 DQHIMEADAVIT
-254 TAAIPGRPS
+254 TAAVPGRPS
-263 PKLITADVVEKM
+263 PKLITADVVDKM
-275 KPGAVIID
+275 KSGAVIID

-337 FIKDGELTLDWDDE
+337 FIKEGELALDWDDE
-351 VLAGSVLTHD
+351 ILSGSVLTR
-361 GVIVNK
+361 GGAIVNDA
-367 GVRERI
+367 VRTLVE
-373 EGPDAPAPP
+373 
-382 AAADAPAPADAPR
+382 
-395 SSRRATA
+395 
-402 SADAPPRA
+402 
-410 RRRRVMIDRLRGR
+410 
-423 LHLHPR
+423 
-429 GLRRLRG
+429 
-436 HLAGPGDPAHAADE
+436 
-450 RLQLRARHRR
+450 
-460 RGRHGGARCG
+460 GGA
-470 EHDPRAHRRVPRRA
+470 P
-484 PRRRQRR
+484 
-491 RRLRRHRA
+491 
-499 HARDVQEQRR
+499 
-509 PEEGRRRGR
+509 
-518 RGEGRRRCAVT
+518 